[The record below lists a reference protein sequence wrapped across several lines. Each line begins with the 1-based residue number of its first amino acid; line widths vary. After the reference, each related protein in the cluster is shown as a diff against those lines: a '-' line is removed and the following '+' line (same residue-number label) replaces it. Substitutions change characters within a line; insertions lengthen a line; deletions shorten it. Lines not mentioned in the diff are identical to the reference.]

1 MLKFNSFIIY
11 SLLSFQ
17 SFAVQESEILGTW
30 IFVESGEDYKDTKS
44 CTFLEEGK
52 LKCEIEEH
60 GFTQNGWEESTTF
73 STNGTWD
80 IFDNHLKMSEIILGS
95 HRETSFKVSKVNAS
109 ELFLILGSKK
119 QIWQRSS
126 SAN

>member
-1 MLKFNSFIIY
+1 MLKFNSFIIC

-17 SFAVQESEILGTW
+17 SFAIQESEILGTW

-44 CTFLEEGK
+44 CTFFEEGK
-52 LKCEIEEH
+52 FKCEIEEH
-60 GFTQNGWEESTTF
+60 GFIQNGWGESTTF

-80 IFDNHLKMSEIILGS
+80 IYDNHLKMSETILGS
-95 HRETSFKVSKVNAS
+95 HRETSFNVSKVNAT
-109 ELFLILGSKK
+109 ELILVLNSKK

-126 SAN
+126 TAN

>member
-1 MLKFNSFIIY
+1 
-11 SLLSFQ
+11 LSFQ

-52 LKCEIEEH
+52 FKCEIEEH
-60 GFTQNGWEESTTF
+60 GFTQNGWGESTTF

-95 HRETSFKVSKVNAS
+95 HRETSFKVSKVNVS
-109 ELFLILGSKK
+109 ELVLVLNSKK